1 MSFYYNC
8 MQTHI
13 GTGML
18 KKERKTRKQTTKSI
32 DCKNICF
39 QKQTFHKHF
48 IINII
53 DKGII
58 SKRTNMKHLKK
69 SI

>member
-18 KKERKTRKQTTKSI
+18 NEEKKPKKT
-32 DCKNICF
+32 DDE
-39 QKQTFHKHF
+39 KHW
-48 IINII
+48 
-53 DKGII
+53 
-58 SKRTNMKHLKK
+58 L
-69 SI
+69 